1 MARDRYLWNAGEET
15 IHQDGETAHPQTP
28 KGKWEN
34 FWYYHKFHL
43 LIGLIVIALIYSFV
57 YELTT
62 KEEPDYQ
69 IGVLTET
76 KFSDEAAAVLEQKI
90 ARYGED
96 LNGDGRV
103 IVRVNPYFIVMEEGK
118 EVSDPSLQMASV
130 AKFLSDLETG
140 DSMIFLTDDTSFQGH
155 QKSRE
160 MFSNLD
166 GTVPEVGAGQN
177 ETAMRLP
184 WKDAKPLSSLVTEA
198 DLSMLDVDSRQKVM
212 QQLDGL
218 GISLRVFSGT
228 PLEQN
233 PEKES
238 YYTASRTLF
247 DRLVY
252 GK

>member
-15 IHQDGETAHPQTP
+15 IHRDGEAVTLQTP

-43 LIGLIVIALIYSFV
+43 LIALVVIALIVSFV

-69 IGVLTET
+69 IGVLTQT
-76 KFSDEAAAVLEQKI
+76 KFSDEAATVLEQKI
-90 ARYGED
+90 ARYGKD

-103 IVRVNPYFIVMEEGK
+103 IVRVNSYLIVMEEGK
-118 EVSDPSLQMASV
+118 EVSDPSFQMASV
-130 AKFLSDLETG
+130 AKFLSDLEAG
-140 DSMIFLTDDTSFQGH
+140 DSMIFLTDDASFRAH
-155 QKSRE
+155 QKTRQ

-166 GTVPEVGAGQN
+166 GTVPKAGK
-177 ETAMRLP
+177 EKEAAMRLP
-184 WKDAKPLSSLVTEA
+184 WKDAKPLSSLITEA
-198 DLSMLDVDSRQKVM
+198 DLGMLDADSRQKVM

-218 GISLRVFSGT
+218 GASLRVFSGT

-233 PEKES
+233 PEKVS
-238 YYTASRTLF
+238 YYTASCTLF
-247 DRLVY
+247 DRLVS

>member
-15 IHQDGETAHPQTP
+15 VHREGEAVVPQTP

-43 LIGLIVIALIYSFV
+43 LIGLILAALVFSFV
-57 YELTT
+57 YEMTT

-76 KFSDEAAAVLEQKI
+76 KFSDEAAVVLERKLAQ
-90 ARYGED
+90 YGED

-103 IVRVNPYFIVMEEGK
+103 IVRVNAYLIVMEEGK
-118 EVSDPSLQMASV
+118 QVSDPSLQMASV

-140 DSMIFLTDDTSFQGH
+140 DSMIFLTDNPSFLAH
-155 QKSRE
+155 QKARQ

-166 GTVPEVGAGQN
+166 GTVPKTGEEN
-177 ETAMRLP
+177 EAAMRVP
-184 WKDAKPLSSLVTEA
+184 WKDAKPISSLVMQA
-198 DLSMLDVDSRQKVM
+198 DLSILDADSRQKVM

-218 GISLRVFSGT
+218 GVSLRVFSGT
-228 PLEQN
+228 PLEEN
-233 PEKES
+233 PEKVS
-238 YYTASRTLF
+238 YYMASRTLF

>member
-1 MARDRYLWNAGEET
+1 LARDRYLWKAGEET
-15 IHQDGETAHPQTP
+15 IHPNGETAHPQTP

-43 LIGLIVIALIYSFV
+43 LIGLVAAALIFGFV

-76 KFSDEAAAVLEQKI
+76 RFSDEAAAVLEQKI

-118 EVSDPSLQMASV
+118 EVGDPSLQMASV
-130 AKFLSDLETG
+130 AKFLSDLEMG
-140 DSMIFLTDDTSFQGH
+140 DSIIFLTDETSFRAH
-155 QKSRE
+155 QKTRE

-166 GTVPEVGAGQN
+166 GTVPEAGKEN
-177 ETAMRLP
+177 EAAMRLP
-184 WKDAKPLSSLVTEA
+184 WKEAKPLSSLVTEA
-198 DLSMLDVDSRQKVM
+198 DLRMLDADGRQKVM
-212 QQLDGL
+212 RQLGGL
-218 GISLRVFSGT
+218 GVSLRVFSGT

-238 YYTASRTLF
+238 YYNASRALF
-247 DRLVY
+247 DRLAY
-252 GK
+252 GT